1 MTRLA
6 VAVLGPDRPGVIAA
20 VTRELLADGG
30 NLEDASMTLLQ
41 GQFAMTL
48 IVDRNTSVDEVS
60 AALQDVSR
68 SLDLLISVRET
79 SPDSDELRPP
89 CVPHVLAV
97 HGGDRPG
104 LLHRMSALLA
114 SYDVN
119 ITDLSTRLVGAGA
132 APVYVMLVSC
142 DVPTSAPLAGLR
154 RAVLELAAELGVEA
168 TLRPVDGDL
177 L

>member
-20 VTRELLADGG
+20 LTEVLLRDGG
-30 NLEDASMTLLQ
+30 NLEDASMTLLR

-48 IVDRNTSVDEVS
+48 IVDVDES
-60 AALQDVSR
+60 AAEVSQRLQGVSD
-68 SLDLLISVRET
+68 SLDLLVSVRET
-79 SPDSDELRPP
+79 SPESDDLRPP
-89 CVPHVLAV
+89 SASFVLRV
-97 HGGDRPG
+97 HGADRPG
-104 LLHRMSALLA
+104 LLHRMTSLLA

-119 ITDLSTRLVGAGA
+119 VTDLSTRLVGAAA

-142 DVPTSAPLAGLR
+142 EVPTSAPLDGLQ
-154 RAVLELAAELGVEA
+154 RAIVELASELEVEA

-177 L
+177 F